1 MLSSSIPIVIGRN
14 SSNELLVVEL
24 TELPHLFVS
33 YAEEEQLYRFYE
45 SLSHKASET
54 NPVQWALAVS
64 PSGFDHFK
72 QTETNFHF
80 LTNDPENS
88 NIESKFTFW
97 KKIAKELK
105 KRKKS
110 RQKLKKLFEINTPI
124 LIVVLEDVLDMV
136 ITNKKYTGYY
146 FLQLMAE
153 GPGLGVHCIASS
165 GRAYRNLLSQ
175 LLNLH
180 PKVKQQLQKQLP
192 NVELSIQ
199 SAEIVIT
206 PEDFYFYK
214 RKNDKI
220 HERYFNDGNPIIG

>member
-1 MLSSSIPIVIGRN
+1 M
-14 SSNELLVVEL
+14 LVVEL
-24 TELPHLFVS
+24 TDLPHLFVS

-45 SLSHKASET
+45 SLSVATSET
-54 NPVQWALAVS
+54 TPIQWALAVKT
-64 PSGFDHFK
+64 SGFDQFN
-72 QTETNFHF
+72 QTETIFHF

-97 KKIAKELK
+97 KRLAKELK
-105 KRKKS
+105 KRKKDQQ
-110 RQKLKKLFEINTPI
+110 RLKEQFETKTPL

-146 FLQLMAE
+146 FLQLLAE

-175 LLNLH
+175 LLILH

-192 NVELSIQ
+192 GVELSIQ
-199 SAEIVIT
+199 GAELVIT

-214 RKNDKI
+214 GRNDKI
-220 HERYFNDGNPIIG
+220 HERYFNAENPVIG